1 MSLSH
6 DPSTVRLALPKGR
19 MFDQVVDLL
28 KGAGISI
35 RQSER
40 GYRPTIS
47 LPNFHAKILKPRNVI
62 TMLEAGSRDIG
73 FAGADWIVET
83 GTTDVHELIDT
94 GLNPVRLIVA
104 APHEL
109 LENGKLPQR
118 KLVIASEYPSLAKR
132 WIDDNQLDAEVV
144 QTFGATEVFP
154 PEDADCIIDNTS
166 TGSTLRANGL
176 DIIDEIMTSS
186 TRLYAS
192 KAAMECEQ
200 LRSQID
206 DFAMLV
212 KAVLQ
217 ARGRLMMDLNVAQE
231 NLQAV
236 VDCLPSMRTPTI
248 SPLSDSGWVAVR
260 AAVPR
265 KELAEIIPKLK
276 SAGAC
281 DIVTTS
287 AEQLIP

>member
-1 MSLSH
+1 M
-6 DPSTVRLALPKGR
+6 ALPKGR

-47 LPNFHAKILKPRNVI
+47 LPNFNAKILKPRNVI
-62 TMLEAGSRDIG
+62 SMLAAGARDIG
-73 FAGADWIVET
+73 FAGADWIQET
-83 GTTDVHELIDT
+83 GTELHELLDT
-94 GLNPVRLIVA
+94 GLNPVRLVVA
-104 APHEL
+104 APHEIL
-109 LENGKLPQR
+109 VNGQLPDR
-118 KLVIASEYPSLAKR
+118 KIVVASEYPELAKR
-132 WIDDNQLDAEVV
+132 WIAEKQLDAEVL

-154 PEDADCIIDNTS
+154 PEDADCIVDNTA

-192 KAAMECEQ
+192 ASAMENTAIKQQ
-200 LRSQID
+200 LK
-206 DFAMLV
+206 DFTMLIQ
-212 KAVLQ
+212 AVLQ
-217 ARGRLMMDLNVAQE
+217 ARTRVMMDLNVAQA
-231 NLQAV
+231 NLDAV
-236 VDCLPSMRTPTI
+236 IACLPSMRTPTV
-248 SPLSDSGWVAVR
+248 SPLNDTGWVAVR

-265 KELAEIIPKLK
+265 KELAFIIPKLK
-276 SAGAC
+276 TAGAC
-281 DIVTTS
+281 DIVTTA